1 MGVPCIHHL
10 FSFCGPLQDYK
21 IRMDMEIVN
30 TVHKS
35 NKKICLGSQEVQ
47 SVYKCTAILVTRPS
61 MMFEDLT

>member
-1 MGVPCIHHL
+1 
-10 FSFCGPLQDYK
+10 
-21 IRMDMEIVN
+21 MDMEIVN